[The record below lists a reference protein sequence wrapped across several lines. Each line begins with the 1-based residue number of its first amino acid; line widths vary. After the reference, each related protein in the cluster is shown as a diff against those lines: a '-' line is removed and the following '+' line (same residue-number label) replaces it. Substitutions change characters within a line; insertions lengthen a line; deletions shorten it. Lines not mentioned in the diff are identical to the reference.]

1 MDVHKTKKTF
11 NKKKWRNERYN
22 KKFQKQ
28 QHEERR
34 NKAIMRDY
42 FKFKKHSG
50 ITTSNDVDETGQATV
65 PGKVKRLKAY
75 QQAQQEFEKRKQEK
89 VQQKEEAAKR
99 REEIKEAISKYNEKK
114 KNKTQ
119 VLRKTTKRGQ
129 PVMKERLEMLYEKI
143 KKSVETD

>member
-1 MDVHKTKKTF
+1 M
-11 NKKKWRNERYN
+11 
-22 KKFQKQ
+22 
-28 QHEERR
+28 
-34 NKAIMRDY
+34 
-42 FKFKKHSG
+42 
-50 ITTSNDVDETGQATV
+50 
-65 PGKVKRLKAY
+65 
-75 QQAQQEFEKRKQEK
+75 
-89 VQQKEEAAKR
+89 QQKEEAAKR